1 MSVPVRS
8 TLRSTLLWAVVPAA
22 IVYAVAL
29 VWSGAEGIS
38 AKLVLKDLA
47 QSCKAPLGE
56 GFLSS
61 VGYLLWMAA
70 AAIALF
76 AASTRQIQ
84 GSVLN
89 RQFAFC
95 GGGFSLWLCL
105 DDMFLVHDR
114 YLGEAFL
121 YITYAFFT
129 GLLLFRFRGPLRRFG
144 GDTFLV
150 SVVLLGL
157 SVLTD
162 ALQGCGR
169 IPMRRCRSLRRDSS
183 SLGLPPGSVFGAITS
198 VPPPSRPPLSSTNR
212 FALSR

>member
-1 MSVPVRS
+1 MRS
-8 TLRSTLLWAVVPAA
+8 TLRATVLRTLLPAVVL
-22 IVYAVAL
+22 YAVAL
-29 VWSGAEGIS
+29 IWSDAEGIS
-38 AKLVLKDLA
+38 AKFVLRDLA
-47 QSCKAPLGE
+47 QSCDAPLGK

-84 GSVLN
+84 GAVVN

-121 YITYAFFT
+121 YVTYAVFT
-129 GLLLFRFRGPLRRFG
+129 GLLLFRFRGSLRRFG
-144 GDTFLV
+144 GDSFLLAG
-150 SVVLLGL
+150 VLLGA

-162 ALQGCGR
+162 ALQGLW
-169 IPMRRCRSLRRDSS
+169 PDSYETVQIVEEGFKFLGIAAWLSFWCHYVSAS
-183 SLGLPPGSVFGAITS
+183 SKP
-198 VPPPSRPPLSSTNR
+198 VPLEQT
-212 FALSR
+212 

>member
-1 MSVPVRS
+1 MSVPFRS

-29 VWSGAEGIS
+29 VWSVSEGID
-38 AKLVLKDLA
+38 AKDVVRDLA
-47 QSCKAPLGE
+47 QSCNAPLGE

-61 VGYLLWMAA
+61 VGYLLWMSA
-70 AAIALF
+70 AAISLF

-105 DDMFLVHDR
+105 DDMFLMHDR

-121 YITYAFFT
+121 YVTYIFFT

-144 GDTFLV
+144 GEIFLA
-150 SVVLLGL
+150 SVLLLGL

-162 ALQGCGR
+162 ALQGFWSSYETAQIFEEGFKFLGIAAWLSFWCHYVSSASK
-169 IPMRRCRSLRRDSS
+169 PASLEQY
-183 SLGLPPGSVFGAITS
+183 
-198 VPPPSRPPLSSTNR
+198 
-212 FALSR
+212 

>member
-8 TLRSTLLWAVVPAA
+8 TFRSTLVWAMVPAA
-22 IVYAVAL
+22 ILYAVAL
-29 VWSGAEGIS
+29 VWSASEGVS

-47 QSCKAPLGE
+47 QSCQAPLGQ

-76 AASTRQIQ
+76 AAFNRQIQ
-84 GSVLN
+84 GSAVY

-114 YLGEAFL
+114 YIGQSFL
-121 YITYAFFT
+121 YITYAVFT
-129 GLLLFRFRGPLRRFG
+129 GLLLFRFRGPLLRFG
-144 GDTFLV
+144 VDTFLV

-162 ALQGCGR
+162 SIQGLW
-169 IPMRRCRSLRRDSS
+169 PDSYQTVQIFEEGFKFLGIAAWLSFWCHYVS
-183 SLGLPPGSVFGAITS
+183 SASN
-198 VPPPSRPPLSSTNR
+198 PSS
-212 FALSR
+212 FEQH

>member
-1 MSVPVRS
+1 MSVLVLS

-22 IVYAVAL
+22 VVYGIAL
-29 VWSGAEGIS
+29 VWSASEGIS
-38 AKLVLKDLA
+38 AKMVLMDLA
-47 QSCKAPLGE
+47 QSFKAQLGE

-61 VGYLLWMAA
+61 AGYLLWMAS

-76 AASTRQIQ
+76 AASTRQIK

-129 GLLLFRFRGPLRRFG
+129 GLLLFSFRRPFQRFG

-150 SVVLLGL
+150 AVVLLGL

-162 ALQGCGR
+162 ALQGLWPNSYETVQIFEEGFKF
-169 IPMRRCRSLRRDSS
+169 
-183 SLGLPPGSVFGAITS
+183 LGIAAWLAFWCHYVSAA
-198 VPPPSRPPLSSTNR
+198 SRPSAS
-212 FALSR
+212 

>member
-22 IVYAVAL
+22 ILYAVAL

-47 QSCKAPLGE
+47 QSCNAPLVG

-89 RQFAFC
+89 HQFAFC
-95 GGGFSLWLCL
+95 GSGFSLWLCL

-121 YITYAFFT
+121 
-129 GLLLFRFRGPLRRFG
+129 
-144 GDTFLV
+144 
-150 SVVLLGL
+150 
-157 SVLTD
+157 
-162 ALQGCGR
+162 
-169 IPMRRCRSLRRDSS
+169 
-183 SLGLPPGSVFGAITS
+183 
-198 VPPPSRPPLSSTNR
+198 
-212 FALSR
+212 

>member
-1 MSVPVRS
+1 MTLSTMRS
-8 TLRSTLLWAVVPAA
+8 TVVRTLLPAA
-22 IVYAVAL
+22 VLYAVAL
-29 VWSGAEGIS
+29 LWSGAEGIS
-38 AKLVLKDLA
+38 AKLVLRDLA
-47 QSCKAPLGE
+47 QSCDAPLGQ

-84 GSVLN
+84 GPAAY
-89 RQFAFC
+89 RQFAYC

-121 YITYAFFT
+121 YVTYAFFT
-129 GLLLFRFRGPLRRFG
+129 GLLLFKFRGPLQRFA
-144 GDTFLV
+144 GDTFLLAV
-150 SVVLLGL
+150 ILLGT

-162 ALQGCGR
+162 ALQGVFPFSYETVQVVEEGAKF
-169 IPMRRCRSLRRDSS
+169 
-183 SLGLPPGSVFGAITS
+183 LGIAAWLAFWCHYVNAT
-198 VPPPSRPPLSSTNR
+198 SRPTSLDQR
-212 FALSR
+212 